1 MAEKHHKRKTRVAPS
16 VRRARDIFFRCA
28 LDKASAFLRR
38 LPTRQNLSSWWTK
51 MLPTEA
57 TLLNIFLCIFC
68 SFLWIQ
74 NPARHSRHTW
84 LYWNDTIPEQLAGRG
99 LRKQY
104 SGSGTEKS
112 ADINRFQPN
121 RVTFQISLKYNLLN
135 LINP

>member
-1 MAEKHHKRKTRVAPS
+1 MAEKHHKRRHAS
-16 VRRARDIFFRCA
+16 RQASEELAIFFLKCA

-51 MLPTEA
+51 MMPTEA
-57 TLLNIFLCIFC
+57 TLLSIFLCIFC

-74 NPARHSRHTW
+74 NPARHTW
-84 LYWNDTIPEQLAGRG
+84 LNWNDTIPEELAGRG